1 MSELQLYV
9 DEDSCEL
16 AVMHALRARGF
27 DLLTAMDAGKLATTD
42 AEQLDFATQMGR
54 AIYTLNVGDFAR
66 LHRDYLL
73 AGKEH
78 SGIIAIPEQ
87 RYSVGEKIRRLAK
100 LLSTVPAEDM
110 RNQME
115 YL

>member
-1 MSELQLYV
+1 MSEVRLYV

-16 AVMHALRARGF
+16 AVMHGLRARGI
-27 DLLTAMDAGKLATTD
+27 DLLTAMDAEMLATGDT
-42 AEQLDFATQMGR
+42 EQLDFATQMGR
-54 AIYTLNVGDFAR
+54 AIYALNVKDFAK

-87 RYSVGEKIRRLAK
+87 RYSVGEKIRRLAE
-100 LLSTVPAEDM
+100 LLSTVSAEEM

>member
-1 MSELQLYV
+1 MSELRLYL

-16 AVMHALRARGF
+16 AVIRGLRTRGF
-27 DLLTAMDAGKLATTD
+27 DLLTAKDAGKLAAAD
-42 AEQLDFATQMGR
+42 PEQLDFATQMGR

-66 LHRDYLL
+66 LHRDYLIE
-73 AGKEH
+73 GKDH
-78 SGIIAIPEQ
+78 AGIIAIPEQ
-87 RYSVGEKIRRLAK
+87 RYSIGEKIRRLAD

-115 YL
+115 FL